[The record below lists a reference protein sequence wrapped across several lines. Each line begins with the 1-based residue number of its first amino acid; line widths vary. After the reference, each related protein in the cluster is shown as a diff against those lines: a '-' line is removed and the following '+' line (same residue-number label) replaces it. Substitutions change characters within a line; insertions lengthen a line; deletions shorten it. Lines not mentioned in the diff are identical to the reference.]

1 MIRNLRKGAQFFAA
15 IAACLFVLS
24 GQAHAATSDGPN
36 QSDFYAS
43 TRYGDSNPGVD
54 RTVDYVVGTSAYSS
68 ILSTK
73 IKIYLP
79 SSTGTVVI
87 HNQNIC
93 YNTFQ
98 NGGRNYDQLDDGV
111 ISSSGNAVSF
121 TLDGVTKWG
130 AFDGTSTCDSKTL
143 SFSVN
148 GATLDPNTN
157 MYFYT
162 LSVVANSAP
171 DKYLDTFWVTAPTGS
186 YVSQDSS
193 LASSSFGLSETSPI
207 PSGSNPPTDQTP
219 PDPYR
224 NYWSGYIKFAPDC
237 TVTTP
242 TVTKRIEI
250 YDDDNHNNWDVQ
262 PRPFYVRLHE
272 YDRAGNFISY
282 ITPTITLPDGGGTWS
297 SVGSGYYDVYGGG
310 NGKRIYLD
318 YKMNRDYVYRWELS
332 AVYYDNTIQFKIPF
346 DNIYYYQA
354 CQQPASTL
362 KAGMTVSPPT
372 IGQDETATFTPTIT
386 PSSYRAN
393 QTVNCTISRTFY
405 PAGGGVP
412 SDLGA
417 QPCTDSGGNSNI
429 TVGSTIVNLK
439 PNTYSSPSTALPG
452 SKICDTITITSPT
465 DPGYFANAADKS
477 ATGCV
482 IIAKTPYVH
491 VLGGD
496 TYVGGNFAAINA
508 ACNNSAKVTT
518 TGRLLSDGSTAGSG
532 GEYNVFASGNIS
544 GFGSSGS
551 AIVGTGSLGAAN
563 RQLTFANSEPDAT
576 KLGYFGETQHC
587 ITDYIPLFSG
597 AALMA
602 GGSTVNVG
610 TRGANGSWHVTGDL
624 NISGTMP
631 AGTAAGG
638 QQVYYVDGDVN
649 ITGDIKYPATY
660 ASVADIPSL
669 LIVTKGNVNVTSS
682 TAQIDGVFEVRG
694 DGTTTGIFK
703 TCTPKTEPAAVGGA
717 CDLVPLTVNGAVS
730 ASNFDL
736 FRTAG
741 ASGATPNDRKQPAET
756 FSLTPEIYLNNALN
770 SVSSSTIKTTTILD
784 LPPRF

>member
-1 MIRNLRKGAQFFAA
+1 MIRNLRSSVQFFVAV
-15 IAACLFVLS
+15 AACLFVLS

-43 TRYGDSNPGVD
+43 TRYGDSYPGTD
-54 RTVDYVVGTSAYSS
+54 RTVDYVVGTSAFSP

-73 IKIYLP
+73 VKIYLP
-79 SSTGTVVI
+79 TSSGTVVI

-93 YNTFQ
+93 YNTFR

-157 MYFYT
+157 MYSYT

-171 DKYLDTFWVTAPTGS
+171 DKYSDTFWVTAPTGS

-193 LASSSFGLSETSPI
+193 FASSFGLSETSPI
-207 PSGSNPPTDQTP
+207 PSGINPPTTQFP
-219 PDPYR
+219 PDPYK
-224 NYWSGYIKFAPDC
+224 NYWSGYIKLAPDC

-272 YDRAGNFISY
+272 FDRAGNFISY
-282 ITPTITLPDGGGTWS
+282 VTPTITLPDGGGSWAD
-297 SVGSGYYDVYGGG
+297 VGSGYYDVYGGG
-310 NGKRIYLD
+310 NGKRIFLD
-318 YKMNRDYVYRWELS
+318 YTMKRDYIYKWELS

-346 DNIYYYQA
+346 DNIYYYQS

-362 KAGMTVSPPT
+362 KAGMTVTPST

-393 QTVNCTISRTFY
+393 QTVSCSISRTFY
-405 PAGGGVP
+405 PAGGGA
-412 SDLGA
+412 SSSLGA
-417 QPCTDSGGNSNI
+417 QPCTDSGGSGNI
-429 TVGSTIVNLK
+429 TVGSTLVNLK

-452 SKICDTITITSPT
+452 SKICDSVTITSPS
-465 DPGYFANAADKS
+465 DPQYFASPSDNT

-482 IIAKTPYVH
+482 IIAKTPYIH

-496 TYVGGNFAAINA
+496 THVGGNFAAMNA
-508 ACNNSAKVTT
+508 ACNNSAKITT
-518 TGRLLSDGSTAGSG
+518 TGRPLSDGSIAGSG
-532 GEYNVFASGNIS
+532 GEYNVFASGVIS
-544 GFGSSGS
+544 GFGSSGL

-563 RQLTFANSEPDAT
+563 RQLTFANSEPDST
-576 KLGYFGETQHC
+576 KLGYFGESQHC

-597 AALMA
+597 APTMA
-602 GGSTVNVG
+602 GATIDVG
-610 TRGANGSWHVTGDL
+610 TRGASGSWHVTGNL
-624 NISGTMP
+624 SISGTMP
-631 AGTAAGG
+631 VGSAAGG

-649 ITGDIKYPATY
+649 ITSDIKYPATY
-660 ASVADIPSL
+660 SAASDIPSL
-669 LIVTKGNVNVTSS
+669 MIITSGNVNISPSV
-682 TAQIDGVFEVRG
+682 AQVDGIFEARG
-694 DGTTTGIFK
+694 DGVTTGIFK

-717 CDLVPLTVNGAVS
+717 CDLVPLTVNGSVS
-730 ASNFDL
+730 AANFDL

-741 ASGATPNDRKQPAET
+741 ASGAIPSDRKQAAES
-756 FSLTPEIYLNNALN
+756 FSITPELYLSNALN
-770 SVSSSTIKTTTILD
+770 SVSSPTIKTTTILD